1 MKIDKENDGVAF
13 NDSAHAY
20 WDINN
25 PKKEYISVTTLIGS
39 YAQPF
44 DSDFWSKYKALEK
57 ILDTDVWKDLKKTL
71 LNTHRITEEILE
83 AYSVDINDLN
93 KEQQNILD
101 EWEANKIESCE
112 RGTKIHSQLEH
123 SFYNMKDDKPL
134 QKFGLGGKFIC
145 KEGYTKLDLE
155 NGVYPEYLISWST
168 PDNILNLAGQIDLMV
183 KYGNEV
189 TIVDHKGLPL
199 DTPIATE
206 NGFKTMAELQV
217 GDKVFDKDGKL
228 CNVTIK
234 SEVHHNPCYKITF
247 DNSESIIADCEHRW
261 LISFSTNKSSR
272 WHGAYREQVLTT
284 EELAGYLDWLN
295 SLDKKPTNRIPKIVN
310 VKPIELP
317 YKELPIDPYVLGA
330 WLGDGSKSC
339 GMLTQA
345 KGSPLWDEIIKR
357 GYTLGDNVVHDPTR
371 QNTESRT
378 ILGIL
383 SKLRELNLINN
394 KHIPE
399 MYLRASYQQ
408 RLDLLRGLMDTDGY
422 YHITRHRYVM
432 NTDSEWQYKDLVKLL
447 GTLGVKPTVFDAIN
461 KCNGKSFKGWNVCF
475 NSMTTNFFLTRNQ
488 DLEKSKLDKC
498 SFRIIKSCKP
508 CEEVPT
514 QCIAVDSPSHTYCF
528 GYTMIPTHNTNEKID
543 LKGGFN
549 SVTRGTTKM
558 QYPLNTIEDCNYGH
572 YEMQLS
578 TYAFM
583 LQQRHPEYVI
593 KDLILNHYDH
603 NMKNT
608 LYHCIYRKDEVKRML
623 ADYYKKK
630 KQQLKAARRKPI
642 VY

>member
-13 NDSAHAY
+13 NDKTHIY
-20 WDINN
+20 WDVNDS
-25 PKKEYISVTTLIGS
+25 KKQYISVTTLIGK

-44 DSDFWSKYKALEK
+44 DEQFWSKYKALER
-57 ILDTDVWKDLKKTL
+57 ILDTDAWKDLKKTL
-71 LNTHRITEEILE
+71 LNTHKITDEILS
-83 AYSVDINDLN
+83 AYSVDISNLN
-93 KEQQNILD
+93 KEQQNVLD
-101 EWEANKIESCE
+101 EWQKKKDESCE
-112 RGTKIHSQLEH
+112 RGTAIHSQLEH
-123 SFYNMKDDKPL
+123 SFYNMKDDAPIK
-134 QKFGLGGKFIC
+134 KFGVGGKFTC
-145 KEGYTKLDLE
+145 REGYNKLDLE

-168 PDNILNLAGQIDLMV
+168 SDNVLNLAGQIDLLI
-183 KYGNEV
+183 KNGNE
-189 TIVDHKGLPL
+189 IVIADHKGLPL

-206 NGFKTMAELQV
+206 TGFKTMADLQV

-272 WHGAYREQVLTT
+272 WHGAYREQILTT
-284 EELAGYLDWLN
+284 EELAEYLDWLN
-295 SLDKKPTNRIPKIVN
+295 SLDKKPADRIPKIVN

-345 KGSPLWDEIIKR
+345 KDSPLWNEIIKR
-357 GYTLGDNVVHDPTR
+357 GYTLGDNVAHDPTR

-383 SKLRELNLINN
+383 DKLRELNLINN

-399 MYLRASYQQ
+399 IYLRASYQQ

-432 NTDSEWQYKDLVKLL
+432 DTDSKWQCEDLVKLL
-447 GTLGVKPTVFDAIN
+447 GTLGVKPTVFDAVN
-461 KCNGKSFKGWNVCF
+461 KCNGKALKGWNVCF

-488 DLEKSKLDKC
+488 DLEKPKMDKY
-498 SFRIIKSCKP
+498 SFRIIKSCEP

-528 GYTMIPTHNTNEKID
+528 GHTMIPTHNTNAKID
-543 LKGGFN
+543 MKGGFN
-549 SVTRGTTKM
+549 TATRGTAKM

-572 YEMQLS
+572 YEMQMS

-583 LQQRHPEYVI
+583 LQQHHPEYVI

-608 LYHCIYRKDEVKRML
+608 LYHCIYRKEEVKRML
-623 ADYYKKK
+623 ADYYKKI
-630 KQQLKAARRKPI
+630 KQEQKAARRKPI

>member
-1 MKIDKENDGVAF
+1 MQIDKENDGICF
-13 NDSAHAY
+13 NDSEHRY
-20 WDINN
+20 WDKNDSS
-25 PKKEYISVTTLIGS
+25 KEYISVTTLIGK

-44 DSDFWSKYKALEK
+44 DEDFWSKYKALEK
-57 ILDTDVWKDLKKTL
+57 LTSVEEWKTL
-71 LNTHRITEEILE
+71 KRTLLDTHRITDDIIK
-83 AYSVDINDLN
+83 AYAINPSDLN
-93 KEQQNILD
+93 IEQQNILD
-101 EWEANKIESCE
+101 AWQKKKNESCE
-112 RGTKIHSQLEH
+112 RGTLIHSQLEH
-123 SFYNMKDDKPL
+123 SFYNMSDDAPL
-134 QKFGLGGKFIC
+134 KKFGVGGKFTC
-145 KEGYTKLDLE
+145 KEGYNKLDLE
-155 NGVYPEYLISWST
+155 NGVYPEYLISWSS
-168 PDNILNLAGQIDLMV
+168 PDKVLNLAGQIDLLI
-183 KYGNEV
+183 KNGNEV
-189 TIVDHKGLPL
+189 TLADHKGLPL

-206 NGFKTMAELQV
+206 TGFKTMADLQV

-261 LISFSTNKSSR
+261 LISFSTNKSNR
-272 WHGAYREQVLTT
+272 RQKAYREQILTT
-284 EELAGYLDWLN
+284 EELAGYLDRLN
-295 SLDKKPTNRIPKIVN
+295 SLDKKPVDRIPKIVN

-345 KGSPLWDEIIKR
+345 KDSPLWDEIIKR

-383 SKLRELNLINN
+383 GKLRELNLINN

-399 MYLRASYQQ
+399 IYLRASYQQ

-432 NTDSEWQYKDLVKLL
+432 NTDSKWQCEDLVKLL
-447 GTLGVKPTVFDAIN
+447 GTLGVKPTVFDAVN

-488 DLEKSKLDKC
+488 DLEKPKMDKC
-498 SFRIIKSCKP
+498 SFRIIKSCEP

-528 GYTMIPTHNTNEKID
+528 GHTMIPTHNTNEKID
-543 LKGGFN
+543 QKGFFN
-549 SVTRGTTKM
+549 TATRGTTKM

-583 LQQRHPEYVI
+583 LQQWHPEYVI

-603 NMKNT
+603 DMNNT
-608 LYHCIYRKDEVKRML
+608 LYHCIYRKDEVGRML
-623 ADYYKKK
+623 SDYHKKCK
-630 KQQLKAARRKPI
+630 LEASRNRRKPMK
-642 VY
+642 Y

>member
-13 NDSAHAY
+13 NDSTHAY
-20 WDINN
+20 WDINT

-71 LNTHRITEEILE
+71 LNTHRITKEILE

-183 KYGNEV
+183 KYGNEI
-189 TIVDHKGLPL
+189 TIVDHK
-199 DTPIATE
+199 
-206 NGFKTMAELQV
+206 
-217 GDKVFDKDGKL
+217 
-228 CNVTIK
+228 
-234 SEVHHNPCYKITF
+234 
-247 DNSESIIADCEHRW
+247 
-261 LISFSTNKSSR
+261 TNK
-272 WHGAYREQVLTT
+272 
-284 EELAGYLDWLN
+284 
-295 SLDKKPTNRIPKIVN
+295 
-310 VKPIELP
+310 
-317 YKELPIDPYVLGA
+317 
-330 WLGDGSKSC
+330 
-339 GMLTQA
+339 
-345 KGSPLWDEIIKR
+345 
-357 GYTLGDNVVHDPTR
+357 
-371 QNTESRT
+371 
-378 ILGIL
+378 
-383 SKLRELNLINN
+383 
-394 KHIPE
+394 
-399 MYLRASYQQ
+399 
-408 RLDLLRGLMDTDGY
+408 
-422 YHITRHRYVM
+422 
-432 NTDSEWQYKDLVKLL
+432 
-447 GTLGVKPTVFDAIN
+447 
-461 KCNGKSFKGWNVCF
+461 
-475 NSMTTNFFLTRNQ
+475 
-488 DLEKSKLDKC
+488 
-498 SFRIIKSCKP
+498 
-508 CEEVPT
+508 
-514 QCIAVDSPSHTYCF
+514 
-528 GYTMIPTHNTNEKID
+528 KID

-549 SVTRGTTKM
+549 TVTRGTAKM

>member
-13 NDSAHAY
+13 NDSTHVY

-25 PKKEYISVTTLIGS
+25 SKKEYISVTTLIGS

-71 LNTHRITEEILE
+71 LNTHRITKEILE

-183 KYGNEV
+183 KYGNEI
-189 TIVDHKGLPL
+189 TIVDHK
-199 DTPIATE
+199 
-206 NGFKTMAELQV
+206 
-217 GDKVFDKDGKL
+217 
-228 CNVTIK
+228 
-234 SEVHHNPCYKITF
+234 
-247 DNSESIIADCEHRW
+247 
-261 LISFSTNKSSR
+261 TNK
-272 WHGAYREQVLTT
+272 
-284 EELAGYLDWLN
+284 
-295 SLDKKPTNRIPKIVN
+295 
-310 VKPIELP
+310 
-317 YKELPIDPYVLGA
+317 
-330 WLGDGSKSC
+330 
-339 GMLTQA
+339 
-345 KGSPLWDEIIKR
+345 
-357 GYTLGDNVVHDPTR
+357 
-371 QNTESRT
+371 
-378 ILGIL
+378 
-383 SKLRELNLINN
+383 
-394 KHIPE
+394 
-399 MYLRASYQQ
+399 
-408 RLDLLRGLMDTDGY
+408 
-422 YHITRHRYVM
+422 
-432 NTDSEWQYKDLVKLL
+432 
-447 GTLGVKPTVFDAIN
+447 
-461 KCNGKSFKGWNVCF
+461 
-475 NSMTTNFFLTRNQ
+475 
-488 DLEKSKLDKC
+488 
-498 SFRIIKSCKP
+498 
-508 CEEVPT
+508 
-514 QCIAVDSPSHTYCF
+514 
-528 GYTMIPTHNTNEKID
+528 KID

-549 SVTRGTTKM
+549 TVTRGTTKM

>member
-13 NDSAHAY
+13 NDSTHVY

-83 AYSVDINDLN
+83 AYSIDINDLN

-101 EWEANKIESCE
+101 AWDKKKIESCE

-189 TIVDHKGLPL
+189 TIVDHK
-199 DTPIATE
+199 
-206 NGFKTMAELQV
+206 
-217 GDKVFDKDGKL
+217 
-228 CNVTIK
+228 
-234 SEVHHNPCYKITF
+234 
-247 DNSESIIADCEHRW
+247 
-261 LISFSTNKSSR
+261 TNK
-272 WHGAYREQVLTT
+272 
-284 EELAGYLDWLN
+284 
-295 SLDKKPTNRIPKIVN
+295 
-310 VKPIELP
+310 
-317 YKELPIDPYVLGA
+317 
-330 WLGDGSKSC
+330 
-339 GMLTQA
+339 
-345 KGSPLWDEIIKR
+345 
-357 GYTLGDNVVHDPTR
+357 
-371 QNTESRT
+371 
-378 ILGIL
+378 
-383 SKLRELNLINN
+383 
-394 KHIPE
+394 
-399 MYLRASYQQ
+399 
-408 RLDLLRGLMDTDGY
+408 
-422 YHITRHRYVM
+422 
-432 NTDSEWQYKDLVKLL
+432 
-447 GTLGVKPTVFDAIN
+447 
-461 KCNGKSFKGWNVCF
+461 
-475 NSMTTNFFLTRNQ
+475 
-488 DLEKSKLDKC
+488 
-498 SFRIIKSCKP
+498 
-508 CEEVPT
+508 
-514 QCIAVDSPSHTYCF
+514 
-528 GYTMIPTHNTNEKID
+528 KID

-549 SVTRGTTKM
+549 AVTKGTTKM

>member
-13 NDSAHAY
+13 NDSAHVY
-20 WDINN
+20 WDISN

-71 LNTHRITEEILE
+71 LNTHRITKEILE

-101 EWEANKIESCE
+101 AWDKKKIESCE

-183 KYGNEV
+183 KYGND
-189 TIVDHKGLPL
+189 IVIIDHK
-199 DTPIATE
+199 
-206 NGFKTMAELQV
+206 
-217 GDKVFDKDGKL
+217 
-228 CNVTIK
+228 
-234 SEVHHNPCYKITF
+234 
-247 DNSESIIADCEHRW
+247 
-261 LISFSTNKSSR
+261 
-272 WHGAYREQVLTT
+272 
-284 EELAGYLDWLN
+284 
-295 SLDKKPTNRIPKIVN
+295 
-310 VKPIELP
+310 
-317 YKELPIDPYVLGA
+317 
-330 WLGDGSKSC
+330 
-339 GMLTQA
+339 
-345 KGSPLWDEIIKR
+345 
-357 GYTLGDNVVHDPTR
+357 
-371 QNTESRT
+371 
-378 ILGIL
+378 
-383 SKLRELNLINN
+383 
-394 KHIPE
+394 
-399 MYLRASYQQ
+399 
-408 RLDLLRGLMDTDGY
+408 
-422 YHITRHRYVM
+422 
-432 NTDSEWQYKDLVKLL
+432 
-447 GTLGVKPTVFDAIN
+447 
-461 KCNGKSFKGWNVCF
+461 
-475 NSMTTNFFLTRNQ
+475 
-488 DLEKSKLDKC
+488 
-498 SFRIIKSCKP
+498 
-508 CEEVPT
+508 
-514 QCIAVDSPSHTYCF
+514 
-528 GYTMIPTHNTNEKID
+528 TNEKID

-549 SVTRGTTKM
+549 TVTRGTAKM

-572 YEMQLS
+572 YELQLS

-608 LYHCIYRKDEVKRML
+608 LYHCIYRKDEEKRML
-623 ADYYKKK
+623 ADYYKNK

>member
-13 NDSAHAY
+13 NDSAHTY

-83 AYSVDINDLN
+83 AYSVNINNLN

-145 KEGYTKLDLE
+145 REGYTKLDLE

-168 PDNILNLAGQIDLMV
+168 PDNILNLAGQMDLMV
-183 KYGNEV
+183 KYGNEI

-234 SEVHHNPCYKITF
+234 SEIHHNPCYKIKLSK
-247 DNSESIIADCEHRW
+247 DINLIADKDHRW
-261 LISFSTNKSSR
+261 LITFSTHPSDKIY
-272 WHGAYREQVLTT
+272 HGKLKTKIMTT
-284 EELAGYLDWLN
+284 EQLANYLITYN
-295 SLDKKPTNRIPKIVN
+295 KKNQYQVPKIYGA
-310 VKPIELP
+310 KALQLP
-317 YKELPIDPYVLGA
+317 KKNLPIDPYVLGL
-330 WLGDGSKSC
+330 WLGNGDSSC
-339 GMLTQA
+339 GRITQELGA
-345 KGSPLWDEIIKR
+345 KSWEIIKLR
-357 GYTLGDNVVHDPTR
+357 GFDIRENSDHRDNGAETKTVYKLMPLLKDLGV
-371 QNTESRT
+371 
-378 ILGIL
+378 L
-383 SKLRELNLINN
+383 NN
-394 KHIPE
+394 KHIPDS
-399 MYLRASYQQ
+399 YLRSSVEQ
-408 RLDLLRGLMDTDGY
+408 RIDLLRGLMDADGFYDKTHKYFIMSTDY
-422 YHITRHRYVM
+422 R
-432 NTDSEWQYKDLVKLL
+432 WQATGMVKLISSL
-447 GTLGVKPTVFDAIN
+447 GIKVSYNIVKRPGYTGKDRIAIDI
-461 KCNGKSFKGWNVCF
+461 KFKTDKF
-475 NSMTTNFFLTRNQ
+475 NPFLSRNQ
-488 DLEKSKLDKC
+488 NIILEKPKYD
-498 SFRIIKSCKP
+498 FYYTIKEVSLCDT
-508 CEEVPT
+508 VPT
-514 QCIAVDSPSHTYCF
+514 QCIAVDSPSHTYLCTEF
-528 GYTMIPTHNTNEKID
+528 MIPTHNTNKEIKMR
-543 LKGGFN
+543 GGFN
-549 SVTRGTTKM
+549 TATKSESKM
-558 QYPLNTIEDCNYGH
+558 QYPLNTIPDSNYGH

-583 LQQRHPEYVI
+583 LQQKHPEYVI